1 YIPSS
6 LSQSTLR
13 PYTTLFRSC
22 SDNST
27 NTPTISVSEES
38 TYENTFIDLNLGV
51 LFDFNL
57 HLPHADHRWIKI
69 WVEKYEN
76 GKKNTEPLTKLS
88 YGNFPDESID
98 HHIGFGI
105 IDPNN
110 DEGTLGILYG
120 SNMRTELIDM
130 RGEFDQEYRNS
141 LWDKALCEDYF
152 QQILNEQRILS
163 HYRETDNKKI
173 D

>member
-76 GKKNTEPLTKLS
+76 GKKDTEPLK
-88 YGNFPDESID
+88 
-98 HHIGFGI
+98 IGRH
-105 IDPNN
+105 
-110 DEGTLGILYG
+110 T
-120 SNMRTELIDM
+120 SELQS
-130 RGEFDQEYRNS
+130 RFDLVCR
-141 LWDKALCEDYF
+141 LL
-152 QQILNEQRILS
+152 
-163 HYRETDNKKI
+163 
-173 D
+173 